1 MDRCSD
7 HAPERTIPPVA
18 CGPLR
23 RNAAGAALLLA
34 LLLAPQQAALAEPA
48 AAVIR
53 HQGPC
58 NASTALALGDGQFV
72 MADNTSGPAV
82 PLWLYRSGQEGP
94 PLGRGEI
101 PAAAVAPVAG
111 AHPGLDLEAST
122 RIGPL
127 VYWLGSHGSARAG
140 SRGAEERP
148 NRRRLFATNLGLRA
162 SEDGRTITI
171 QAEPVGR
178 PYTRL
183 LDDLASDPRYGGFAL
198 AEAAR
203 RPDKD
208 PGGLNIEGL
217 AATPAGG
224 LLIGFRNPVPG
235 GKALLVPLT
244 NPNAVLGGETAVFG
258 DPVLL
263 DLAGLGIRS
272 LERVGTNLLIVAGPA
287 TGGQK
292 AVPSAL
298 YRWSGRFADAPERLR
313 SFPPAN
319 GVPFNP
325 EALLADGDSLVLL
338 SDDGNLR
345 SEGKACEDLPLKRQS
360 FRELRITPLP

>member
-1 MDRCSD
+1 MGRCGHHHPGRS
-7 HAPERTIPPVA
+7 AAPVA
-18 CGPLR
+18 RGPLPGSTT
-23 RNAAGAALLLA
+23 GAALLLA
-34 LLLAPQQAALAEPA
+34 LLVAPLQAALAEPA
-48 AAVIR
+48 TATIH

-58 NASTALALGDGQFV
+58 NASTALTLGEGLFV

-82 PLWLYRSGQEGP
+82 PLRLYRSGQEGP

-101 PAAAVAPVAG
+101 PAAAVTPVAG
-111 AHPGLDLEAST
+111 AHPGLDLEASA

-140 SRGAEERP
+140 SGGAEERP

-171 QAEPVGR
+171 HAEPVGR
-178 PYTRL
+178 AYTRL
-183 LDDLASDPRYGGFAL
+183 IDDLANDPRYGDFAL
-198 AEAAR
+198 ADAAN
-203 RPDKD
+203 RPAKD

-217 AATPAGG
+217 AATPGGG
-224 LLIGFRNPVPG
+224 LLIGFRNPTPS

-244 NPNAVLGGETAVFG
+244 NPNAVLSGDAATFG

-263 DLAGLGIRS
+263 DLGGLGIRS

-287 TGGQK
+287 AGGQK

-298 YRWSGRFADAPERLR
+298 FRWSSRFADAPERLR
-313 SFPPAN
+313 SFPPAD

-338 SDDGNLR
+338 SDDGSLR
-345 SEGKACEDLPLKRQS
+345 RDGKACEDLPPERQR
-360 FRELRITPLP
+360 FRELRIRPLP